1 MEIEECIKRAPSA
14 VWDDDW
20 NRMMDCGDLLRPVS
34 LKHTHYTPG
43 LLVGLWQGMMLRP
56 DHILYGA
63 VMANPQM
70 PAGFNEHM
78 LGATPEP
85 IFMRLREYHC
95 MDVAPNEPAPR
106 GSSPFE
112 LDDGVHN
119 AWFPDQMVY
128 SEHLDGLTIMTP
140 TRMSHYHAYVP
151 GARSL
156 HDEIT
161 CRGCRDRGTSTMVF
175 READHEYDISNE
187 AVAGEAG
194 DDGMEDDESSEDRMS
209 DEGEDMNED
218 AEMDVDVGA
227 SREPDAGAAELVV
240 ERKCDGIMDIVLV
253 GETDTRH
260 GQVWH
265 RYRFYG
271 RVREWDGL
279 VALVRIPVCNGNAAR
294 SPLGVWV
301 FTGYVVGG
309 QTLVGNW
316 RTATHPGEPVTFEG
330 PFAMSKRDD

>member
-1 MEIEECIKRAPSA
+1 M
-14 VWDDDW
+14 
-20 NRMMDCGDLLRPVS
+20 
-34 LKHTHYTPG
+34 
-43 LLVGLWQGMMLRP
+43 
-56 DHILYGA
+56 YGA

-128 SEHLDGLTIMTP
+128 SEHLVCISVLVHRSSHSHILQDGLTIMTP

-253 GETDTRH
+253 GEVGSDLFGVSVIIADVRAESRRIHGMARCGTAIVSTDACESGT
-260 GQVWH
+260 
-265 RYRFYG
+265 
-271 RVREWDGL
+271 DSL
-279 VALVRIPVCNGNAAR
+279 PSC
-294 SPLGVWV
+294 V
-301 FTGYVVGG
+301 FRCVMV
-309 QTLVGNW
+309 
-316 RTATHPGEPVTFEG
+316 
-330 PFAMSKRDD
+330 M